1 MKIALDAGHG
11 GMDLGSIYRDRNE
24 KDDNLL
30 LAGKVGQ
37 KLSEAGHEVYYTR
50 TEDSYDSP
58 VERARLVN
66 DSKADLLIS
75 FHRNVATTPNTY
87 TGVEGFIH
95 SAGGM
100 KARVAESI
108 LRNLAEVGFL
118 NLGVN
123 TMANDAMLKRTQ
135 MPAILLEIG
144 FINTQEDNDLFDSK
158 IDEIA
163 EAIANAV
170 TTELNQVSSQYP
182 KTYRVQVGG
191 LGSETLAQ
199 RVAYRLFLDGYE
211 ALIKQSND
219 FFIVQV
225 GEIYQLDQA
234 VMLEQ
239 MLRVLGYN
247 TFIIT
252 EDNETTNQA

>member
-11 GMDLGSIYRDRNE
+11 GMDLGSIYQGRNE
-24 KDDNLL
+24 KDDNLAL
-30 LAGKVGQ
+30 TKKVGE
-37 KLSEAGHEVYYTR
+37 KLKQAGHEVYYTR
-50 TEDSYDSP
+50 TEDVYDSP
-58 VERARLVN
+58 VEKARMVN
-66 DSKADLLIS
+66 DSKADLLVS

-95 SAGGM
+95 SAGGI
-100 KARVAESI
+100 KARVAEAI
-108 LRNLAEVGFL
+108 LANLSETGLL

-144 FINTQEDNDLFDSK
+144 FINTQGDNELFDNK
-158 IDEIA
+158 MDEIA
-163 EAIANAV
+163 QAIANAI
-170 TTELNQVSSQYP
+170 TTELDAVGNQYP
-182 KTYRVQVGG
+182 RTYRVQVGG
-191 LGSETLAQ
+191 LGSEALAQ

-211 ALIKQSND
+211 AMIKPSNE
-219 FFIVQV
+219 FFVVQV

-239 MLRVLGYN
+239 LLRVLGYN

-252 EDNETTNQA
+252 EENETTN